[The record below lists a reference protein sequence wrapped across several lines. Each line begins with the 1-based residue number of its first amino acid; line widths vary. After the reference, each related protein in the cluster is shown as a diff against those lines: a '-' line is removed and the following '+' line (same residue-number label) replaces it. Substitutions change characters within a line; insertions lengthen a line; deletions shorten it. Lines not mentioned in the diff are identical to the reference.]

1 MPESKH
7 RRNRRGA
14 NRGDRA
20 TDITPARRSGTNKWL
35 LAVFAVMAVLLII
48 SFIVPTVIDSLSGP
62 TQLTRGS
69 AQAYVEGVG
78 QKQDIMRTKN
88 HVDQDDNPDN
98 DVVVYNSAPPA
109 SGDHWSAANRCG
121 FFDDPVPDERI
132 VHNLEHS
139 NIVISYHL
147 PDPADVASLEDY
159 YNDMNEGWRNHFT
172 VVRPYDQ
179 IAAGQ
184 VALSAWGVIDVM
196 DGVDPE
202 RIDRFYEH
210 YVGNLGPEGAISCRG
225 AQTAMPGTG

>member
-20 TDITPARRSGTNKWL
+20 TDLPRATRRSGTNKWL

-62 TQLTRGS
+62 NQVTLGS

-78 QKQDIMRTKN
+78 EKQEIMRSKN
-88 HVDQDDNPDN
+88 HVDQDDNPAN
-98 DVVVYNSAPPA
+98 DDVVYNSAPPA

-121 FFDDPVPDERI
+121 FFNDPVPDERI

-139 NIVISYHL
+139 NIVISYNL
-147 PDPADVASLEDY
+147 PDPADLARLEDY
-159 YNDMNEGWRNHFT
+159 YNDMDAGWRNHFT
-172 VVRPYDQ
+172 VARPYAE
-179 IAAGQ
+179 IGAGQ

-210 YVGNLGPEGAISCRG
+210 YVGRLGPEGAISCRG
-225 AQTAMPGTG
+225 APTAMPGG